1 VTTLT
6 ALPRWDMT
14 SVYPSLESPAFSQA
28 FDDVARALDEL
39 TALFDELQVGAPEQ
53 FAWATPSVTP
63 SATQAAAA
71 AQPAAKTEARRGKR
85 AGGADG
91 QSVGGAQATVGLD
104 GASGAHSMVAQD
116 DAVDGMLA
124 SSVERVITQLNET
137 LAAYRTVSAYIYSF
151 VATNS
156 RDTTA
161 QARQSELQWQG
172 VRLAQLRTR
181 FVAWVGGFGAA
192 TLEALLAQSP
202 VAREHAFTLRE
213 AQTLAQHQMAPAEEA
228 LAAELNVTGGA
239 AWGKLHGVITS
250 QLTVTVADGR
260 PRGRPQEMTMSM
272 ARNLAYDADRATR
285 HRGYEAELACW
296 ERNAAPLA
304 AALNGIKGQVNVLSQ
319 RRGWPSPLDAALFDA
334 RIDRATLDAMMQAA
348 RESFPDFRRY
358 LRAKARALGL
368 ERLAWYDINA
378 PVGGAGRAWSFAEGR
393 EFIVTQFGAFSPAMS
408 DFAARA
414 FRERWIDAEPRPG
427 KEDGAF
433 CMPVRG
439 DESRVMSNFKPA
451 FGGVSTLAHELGH
464 AYHNQRLAARPM
476 LQRETPMT
484 LAETASIF
492 CETIVRHAALRT
504 VGAEEQ
510 IEILEASLQNA
521 CQVVVDITSRFLFEQ
536 AVFERRRQR
545 ELSID
550 EFCALMLDAQR
561 ATYGDA
567 LDDTLLHPYMWAVKS
582 HYYSAGRSFY
592 NFPYMFGLLFGLGLY
607 ARYQQD
613 PAAFIA
619 SYDDLLASTGLA
631 DAATLAARFGADIR
645 TPAFWRA
652 SLDLVRDDIAQFER
666 LV

>member
-1 VTTLT
+1 MTTAP

-14 SVYPSLESPAFSQA
+14 TIYPSLESPAFAQA
-28 FDDVARALDEL
+28 FADVARALDAL
-39 TALFDELQVGAPEQ
+39 TALFDE
-53 FAWATPSVTP
+53 S
-63 SATQAAAA
+63 
-71 AQPAAKTEARRGKR
+71 RI
-85 AGGADG
+85 GGADQFGLVG
-91 QSVGGAQATVGLD
+91 QPPQGVAKPTPRRASRADKKPAASDDQAANRVDAG
-104 GASGAHSMVAQD
+104 
-116 DAVDGMLA
+116 DAVDAALITTM
-124 SSVERVITQLNET
+124 ERALTQLNET

-156 RDTTA
+156 RDTVA
-161 QARQSELQWQG
+161 QARQSELQRQG

-181 FVAWVGGFGAA
+181 WVAWVGALGEARLA
-192 TLEALLAQSP
+192 ALLAQS
-202 VAREHAFTLRE
+202 ALAAEHGFTLRE
-213 AQTLAQHQMAPAEEA
+213 AQTLAQRQMSPAEEA
-228 LAAELNVTGGA
+228 LAAELSITGGS

-250 QLTVTVADGR
+250 QLTVTLTGAQKASGAGR
-260 PRGRPQEMTMSM
+260 QRRAPEEPQTLTMSM
-272 ARNLAYDADRATR
+272 ARNLAYVADRETR
-285 HRGYEAELACW
+285 RRGYEAELACW
-296 ERNAAPLA
+296 EGAAAPLA
-304 AALNGIKGQVNVLSQ
+304 AALNGIKGQVNTLTA
-319 RRGWPSPLDAALFDA
+319 RRGWATPLDAALFDA
-334 RIDRATLDAMMQAA
+334 RIDRATLDAMMLAA
-348 RESFPDFRRY
+348 HESFPDFRRY

-368 ERLAWYDINA
+368 DRLAWYDINA
-378 PVGGAGRAWSFAEGR
+378 PVGGVGRVWSFAEG
-393 EFIVTQFGAFSPAMS
+393 EQFIVTQFGAFSPALS

-439 DESRVMSNFKPA
+439 DESRVMSNFKPS

-464 AYHNQRLAARPM
+464 AYHNHLLAARPM

-492 CETIVRHAALRT
+492 CETIVRHAALQT

-510 IEILEASLQNA
+510 VEILEASLQNA

-536 AVFERRRQR
+536 SVFDQRRQR

-550 EFCALMLDAQR
+550 ECCGLMLDAQR

-567 LDDTLLHPYMWAVKS
+567 LDDGLLHPYMWAVKS

-619 SYDDLLASTGLA
+619 NYDALLAATGQA

-652 SLDLVRDDIAQFER
+652 SLDLVRADIAQFEA
-666 LV
+666 LVGSET

>member
-1 VTTLT
+1 MTTLT

-14 SVYPSLESPAFSQA
+14 PIFPSLESSEFAQA
-28 FDDVARALDEL
+28 FDGVARTLDEL
-39 TALFDELQVGAPEQ
+39 TALFDEAHVGAPSQ
-53 FAWATPSVTP
+53 FAAATQP
-63 SATQAAAA
+63 SAATRPATKLAATR
-71 AQPAAKTEARRGKR
+71 KGKR
-85 AGGADG
+85 AAGSNGR
-91 QSVGGAQATVGLD
+91 ST
-104 GASGAHSMVAQD
+104 
-116 DAVDGMLA
+116 DAVEAIEGVGMAVAVGRETGETGEADTHLA
-124 SSVERVITQLNET
+124 WVVERVITRLNET
-137 LAAYRTVSAYIYSF
+137 LAHYRTVSAYIYSF

-156 RDTTA
+156 RDTVA
-161 QARQSELQWQG
+161 QARQSELQRQG

-181 FVAWVGGFGAA
+181 FVAWVGGFDEA
-192 TLEALLAQSP
+192 TLTALLAQSP
-202 VAREHAFTLRE
+202 VAREHAFTLQE
-213 AQTLAQHQMAPAEEA
+213 AQALARHQMTPAEEA

-250 QLTVTVADGR
+250 QLTVSVPDGR
-260 PRGRPQEMTMSM
+260 ARGKPQEMTMSM

-285 HRGYEAELACW
+285 RRGYEAELACW

-304 AALNGIKGQVNVLSQ
+304 AALNGIKGQVNALSQ

-334 RIDRATLDAMMQAA
+334 RIDRATLDAMMTAA
-348 RESFPDFRRY
+348 HESFPDFRRY

-393 EFIVTQFGAFSPAMS
+393 EFIVTQFGAFSPALS
-408 DFAARA
+408 QFAARA
-414 FRERWIDAEPRPG
+414 FAEGWIDAEPRPG

-464 AYHNQRLAARPM
+464 AYHNHLLAARPM

-504 VGAEEQ
+504 VGPEEQ

-536 AVFERRRQR
+536 SVFERRRQR

-550 EFCALMLDAQR
+550 EFCGLMLDSQR

-567 LDDTLLHPYMWAVKS
+567 LDDALLHPYMWAVKS

-613 PAAFIA
+613 PAAFIVN
-619 SYDDLLASTGLA
+619 YDDLLASTGLA